1 VDGRKQRRI
10 IPAHSVLAEE
20 FGQPAWNYQPPSGS
34 APTGAGCAIV
44 GLQSCTWNAFNP
56 SFFSSLLS
64 FFASQGVTDASIY
77 DAEVLGACA
86 PAYPDNGQ
94 IAAQYPTSLQTAIA
108 AMQNHQYSLS
118 GASMAAILSSWNKT
132 SLRGC
137 SGFLGGSLIP

>member
-1 VDGRKQRRI
+1 
-10 IPAHSVLAEE
+10 
-20 FGQPAWNYQPPSGS
+20 
-34 APTGAGCAIV
+34 
-44 GLQSCTWNAFNP
+44 LQSCTWSAFNP

-64 FFASQGVTDASIY
+64 FFASEGVTEASIY

-132 SLRGC
+132 GLRGC
-137 SGFLGGSLIP
+137 SGLFGGSLTP